1 MANKRITELT
11 ASTTVPAG
19 SQLLL
24 ARLSPTVKKTA
35 TTISFAAS
43 DKSINDSGNG
53 LVTAGFA
60 AGDQVKVTGA
70 ANGANNVFSATA
82 TVVGPGKMVT
92 NAAFVNEAA
101 GASVTVTKWESVRVD
116 RASLLA
122 ELARLGGA
130 PVVTEAGAS
139 RDMVPADAGA
149 YVRFVGTVAKTATFD
164 DGDGFAAGEEF
175 HLANRGATGTLTLVA
190 AGGMTLNPPAGGTLD
205 VPPGGTVMVKI
216 VAADEADVVGTT
228 EDAP

>member
-1 MANKRITELT
+1 MANKRITEL
-11 ASTTVPAG
+11 APSTTVPAG
-19 SQLLL
+19 SQFLLS
-24 ARLSPTVKKTA
+24 RLSPTVKKTA
-35 TTISFAAS
+35 STISFVAA
-43 DKSINDSGNG
+43 DKSINDSANG
-53 LVTAGFA
+53 LATAGFA

-70 ANGANNVFSATA
+70 ANGGNNVFSATA

-92 NAAFVNEAA
+92 NAGTIVNEAA

-130 PVVTEAGAS
+130 PVVTEAGTN
-139 RDMVPADAGA
+139 RDVSPADAGA
-149 YVRFVGTVAKTATFD
+149 YVRFVDAGAKTATFD
-164 DGDGFAAGEEF
+164 DGDGFAVGEQF
-175 HLANRGATGTLTLVA
+175 HIANRGATGTLTLVE

-216 VAADEADVVGTT
+216 VAADEADVIGL
-228 EDAP
+228 P